1 MFLCAGFDCI
11 STSCTVHF
19 QWCSRVGWG
28 IFLESSM
35 PGIPSYPGVDLWGSR
50 SWVALISPLW
60 LSAQSQ
66 LTSRLPVGVTTGR
79 MNATDL
85 DKTCK
90 QKKGFFF
97 SWVLSSHG
105 HSDFL
110 GLSSPRLSRA
120 PYYLRDNN
128 SVTNLVLLTRTVSY
142 GSSLYPR

>member
-1 MFLCAGFDCI
+1 MVPFVRLEKKRTHFTIYIRTFLDHQKSMFLCAGFDCI

-19 QWCSRVGWG
+19 HWYSRVGWG

-66 LTSRLPVGVTTGR
+66 LASRLPVGVTTGR

-90 QKKGFFF
+90 QKKGFWSGFQLGVVK
-97 SWVLSSHG
+97 SW
-105 HSDFL
+105 
-110 GLSSPRLSRA
+110 PQ
-120 PYYLRDNN
+120 
-128 SVTNLVLLTRTVSY
+128 
-142 GSSLYPR
+142 